1 SAQRAEERLGET
13 VRVLVESF
21 EPVEG
26 GERDGE
32 SVPVGRGAH
41 QAPETDGQVLLSG
54 GSSSARELAIGR
66 MVEAKVVATDGV
78 DLVAEP
84 LGGVVEGGDEGGGT
98 SEEAG
103 G

>member
-1 SAQRAEERLGET
+1 
-13 VRVLVESF
+13 
-21 EPVEG
+21 
-26 GERDGE
+26 
-32 SVPVGRGAH
+32 
-41 QAPETDGQVLLSG
+41 
-54 GSSSARELAIGR
+54 